1 MKLETLKKVADLHGE
16 ACKPVEAG
24 CEETVRRV
32 RRVRAVVQGFS
43 RNLRDG
49 QEEEEEEAVFE
60 ELNAI
65 LAGHLEQ
72 EVPAASPERM
82 PCNRG
87 VGRERKGSATSGS
100 TVRFLEDRGAH
111 EGKEEAEVDGR
122 ENASGYD
129 VESAGTLLS
138 TIVGVLVQEHRGARN
153 GWASACHS
161 LRRWVLLGTA
171 QLQGVVARSFSLA
184 RPSLAALFSSAH
196 RRVAVAGAVV
206 REAKRQQRRRQSGRG

>member
-72 EVPAASPERM
+72 EVPAASANAACEGHRQ
-82 PCNRG
+82 
-87 VGRERKGSATSGS
+87 E
-100 TVRFLEDRGAH
+100 H
-111 EGKEEAEVDGR
+111 EEKEAEPG
-122 ENASGYD
+122 
-129 VESAGTLLS
+129 
-138 TIVGVLVQEHRGARN
+138 
-153 GWASACHS
+153 
-161 LRRWVLLGTA
+161 LRD
-171 QLQGVVARSFSLA
+171 
-184 RPSLAALFSSAH
+184 
-196 RRVAVAGAVV
+196 
-206 REAKRQQRRRQSGRG
+206 